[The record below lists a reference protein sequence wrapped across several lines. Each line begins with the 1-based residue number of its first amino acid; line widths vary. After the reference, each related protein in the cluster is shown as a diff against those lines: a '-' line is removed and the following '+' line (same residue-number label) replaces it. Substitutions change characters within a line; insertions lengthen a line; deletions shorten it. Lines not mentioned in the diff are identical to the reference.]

1 MGSIML
7 NKPLQSMNNMQAQLG
22 GIMQQVQRMGPQNFI
37 QQSLANNPQ
46 LAQKYNMLMQMN
58 QGKSPTEIAMSM
70 LQERGIDPTTILGR

>member
-37 QQSLANNPQ
+37 QQSLASNPQ

-58 QGKSPTEIAMSM
+58 QGKSPTEIATMM
-70 LQERGIDPTTILGR
+70 LQERGIDPSTILGR